1 MWQLLNENAGGVQA
15 CSAII
20 VVLLTVVLASATL
33 RYVRLTEKIATA
45 SATQTEAVHKPVLTL
60 KQVEVEPST
69 VEVADITKLVGDARA
84 GKQHTRI
91 GQVLEIVNIG
101 TGPALQVKWTLNRF
115 SGTGGFIPYIGVGQ
129 CVSLR
134 TASKVKMPA
143 VPTTFQVQ
151 CRYKSISDTKYVS
164 LTTIEDSQEIS
175 NFEFGLDRATAYLS
189 GEVQI

>member
-1 MWQLLNENAGGVQA
+1 MWQVLNANAGAVQA
-15 CSAII
+15 CSAVVI
-20 VVLLTVVLASATL
+20 VLLTFVLATATL

-60 KQVEVEPST
+60 KQVEVDPST
-69 VEVADITKLVGDARA
+69 VEVADLTKLIGDARA

-91 GQVLEIVNIG
+91 GPILEIVNIG

-115 SGTGGFIPYIGVGQ
+115 SETGGFIPYIAVGQ

-143 VPTTFQVQ
+143 VPTTYQVQ
-151 CRYKSISDTKYVS
+151 CRYKSISDTKYISVTS
-164 LTTIEDSQEIS
+164 IEDSLEIS
-175 NFEFGLDRATAYLS
+175 NFEFGPVIDD
-189 GEVQI
+189 